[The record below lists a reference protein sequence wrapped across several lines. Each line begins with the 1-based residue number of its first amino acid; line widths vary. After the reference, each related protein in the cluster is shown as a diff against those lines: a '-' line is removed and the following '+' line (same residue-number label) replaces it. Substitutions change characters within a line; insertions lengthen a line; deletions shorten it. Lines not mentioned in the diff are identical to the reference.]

1 MSIAQLRTGAALAEA
16 NLLFLQPTT
25 WSALRRI
32 KTTYGQFIVTPD
44 PTAAE
49 ANQLW
54 GVQVLR
60 TTQITAGA
68 GLLLDTN
75 KFGFVVVR
83 EAISLR
89 TGTND
94 DDFTRNLVRWI
105 SEERLEL
112 AIERPAAVLSIS
124 GFPTSCKS
132 QWRKVF
138 RLCTKVPDMRTVKP
152 RRYQTNWPA
161 SGFGQVGQ
169 SRQRSQSLKQLLLL
183 AVAPADESLWWSVI
197 LLTGHRGAINATGRR
212 SGAALPLS
220 DSVM

>member
-32 KTTYGQFIVTPD
+32 KTTYGQFIVAPE

-54 GVQVLR
+54 GVQVLP

-89 TGTND
+89 TGTNEWSLAAGSQGIINPPAVEETIHRLGELTSFGWLGRKFD
-94 DDFTRNLVRWI
+94 DATNIGLTTNSLSVTI
-105 SEERLEL
+105 ELKSGAKYYL
-112 AIERPAAVLSIS
+112 AIGQEQPIQA
-124 GFPTSCKS
+124 PNTS
-132 QWRKVF
+132 
-138 RLCTKVPDMRTVKP
+138 TP
-152 RRYQTNWPA
+152 
-161 SGFGQVGQ
+161 
-169 SRQRSQSLKQLLLL
+169 L
-183 AVAPADESLWWSVI
+183 AVVTLEGERWAFVFPPVLWPLVKEYLTVPNTAP
-197 LLTGHRGAINATGRR
+197 
-212 SGAALPLS
+212 
-220 DSVM
+220 